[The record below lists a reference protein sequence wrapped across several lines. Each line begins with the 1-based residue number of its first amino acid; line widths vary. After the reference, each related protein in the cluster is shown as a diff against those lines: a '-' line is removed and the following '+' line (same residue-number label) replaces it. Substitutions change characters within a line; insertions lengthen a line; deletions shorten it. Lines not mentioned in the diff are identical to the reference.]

1 MQATRFPC
9 SSADELGIPFAIT
22 VDFQTVKDNTAT
34 LRERDTT
41 KPQIRTSVR
50 TRLAYQTRSSWM
62 LSLVNLVF
70 DAVARRAAGR
80 AAGTGGQ
87 ARQRRDLLAKG
98 GGQLPA
104 PHCAGMTSSKIRG

>member
-1 MQATRFPC
+1 VTYKVDDSSNAIGRRYARCALVHPRIVLCASTLTNHCSQAMQATRFLC

-50 TRLAYQTRSSWM
+50 TRLAVSKQE
-62 LSLVNLVF
+62 LL
-70 DAVARRAAGR
+70 DAEF
-80 AAGTGGQ
+80 GQ
-87 ARQRRDLLAKG
+87 SRL
-98 GGQLPA
+98 
-104 PHCAGMTSSKIRG
+104 